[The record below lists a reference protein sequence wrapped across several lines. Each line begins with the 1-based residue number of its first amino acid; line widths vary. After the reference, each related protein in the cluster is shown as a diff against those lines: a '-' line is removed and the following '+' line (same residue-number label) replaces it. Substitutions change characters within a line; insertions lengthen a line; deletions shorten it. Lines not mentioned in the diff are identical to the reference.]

1 MKLHYKKIMAIF
13 AVFIMVFAIIPV
25 TAASNNSIELT
36 LYNDSVV
43 PEGKT
48 SPEGYRDSYVWQ
60 MEENISNVFRL
71 SVDMSFSRL
80 YKAKDVE
87 LTINAFG
94 SAGRNETIVRKS
106 FGNESG
112 VFKEASCDDNDIFAI
127 NTAPING
134 SASVSVTYQIKP
146 EDIKDIGSLGKP
158 LNLSCT
164 LKAGGE
170 TITSNTITFTTDF
183 SQGWSIIN
191 SGEHAEAYDEIE
203 AFAVNEDAPLIHK
216 ERLKT
221 VDGVFVDAN
230 KVSESN
236 YQWVEYRVPLLTDDP
251 LGIYKHYI
259 EIHVP
264 DGCIFYSAQTDNE
277 DAQVTPC
284 ENLDYS
290 VEKNTVT
297 VNCADFL
304 NSPHSADTTDSY
316 YYFVIAL
323 DKNKYNNFNAVEFK
337 EKHIHKD
344 NPSIVVY
351 SENTESLDLPFNKLS
366 QYVPSTSNVFNIGI
380 AMDDFRTG
388 YIRDT
393 TAVPFSTSASDK
405 IKVSSSIPFTA
416 RAVNSSI
423 MKYDLNNDEFSI
435 YAVDIPAHYLND
447 NGEVVYGIKYELYTS
462 QNGKDYSVY
471 KSGTLTEDKVEYLPD
486 NTDYAYVIY
495 GPSDT
500 SVSSNIYTYGA
511 GTFSYKV
518 SPSFIYKFAVNDT
531 TFDRMKNE
539 QVKYVAISAAAE
551 SFANSSATNSITN
564 FISIDKLFKEYRL
577 SSSAETNVAF
587 SGNHYDVSVTYGV
600 DFNTNTS
607 QKIFSEFELVSI
619 LPSNYYGH
627 KNGSVN
633 TLKETIE
640 NTISLYSYS
649 DDGTETV
656 PLVLYKYKDNGTV
669 ETKTVSSQNIKELV
683 AVSVEKKDDNLKVVF
698 DINFG
703 DYSTLHDGLTKP
715 FLISYTWPMSRIDA
729 KDLGKK
735 KVFDMIS
742 VLYTSEPD
750 SVPAGSSSMLMPSS
764 NYFST
769 QDNGSFANDAS
780 SVSITKDVL
789 SDANGNN
796 NVEETAYFAKSNISV
811 LDTGETAQTTSIAVK
826 TEYTPFC
833 TSTYTNP
840 AITGSDKEY
849 KLRFSFEGYSS
860 AYGDIVFVSNLG
872 NGEEDLS
879 DWLGTFKS
887 VKFSAGI
894 TAQSGTEV
902 TVPQTVVYYQTD
914 VVNINN
920 EMSEIK
926 NGKLFGDNLGSWKLL
941 DEEVNRSKIK
951 AIAVKVKPITYFVE
965 ESVVSVSVFMQS
977 NSDRNFDEMY
987 NRVNFGCVAT
997 PYGSETRSSAASEHI
1012 VIKQFNPTI
1021 TYVKRIKVSDV
1032 NFANGNPTF
1041 IVKCVGEKE
1050 GVSFTFRFDENSP
1063 IVNIGGIDYYELS
1076 HSVELWHDFNVS
1088 EKDSLRYG
1096 APEFS
1101 VDSRDGTINE
1111 DNTVSIK
1118 VSDDSHEITVVS
1130 VSEKETH
1137 NMLSHTALCINEF
1150 ANEVKPE

>member
-1 MKLHYKKIMAIF
+1 MAIF
-13 AVFIMVFAIIPV
+13 AAFIMLFAMMPYSGV
-25 TAASNNSIELT
+25 VAASSNTVALT
-36 LYNDSVV
+36 LYNDSVI
-43 PEGKT
+43 PEGES
-48 SPEGYRDSYVWQ
+48 SPMAYTDSYTWQ
-60 MEENISNVFRL
+60 MSKNISNVFRL
-71 SVDMSFSRL
+71 VIDMSFSRL

-94 SAGRNETIVRKS
+94 SAGRNEAIVRKS

-112 VFKEASCDDNDIFAI
+112 VFKEVSSDGNDIFAI

-158 LNLSCT
+158 LNLSCM
-164 LKAGGE
+164 LKAGSE
-170 TITSNTITFTTDF
+170 TVTSNTITFSTDF

-191 SGEHAEAYDEIE
+191 SGEHTEAYDEIE
-203 AFAVNEDAPLIHK
+203 AFAVNEDAPLTHK

-304 NSPHSADTTDSY
+304 NSPHSADATDSY
-316 YYFVIAL
+316 YYFVMAL
-323 DKNKYNNFNAVEFK
+323 DKNKYNNFNVVEFK
-337 EKHIHKD
+337 EKHVHKD
-344 NPSIVVY
+344 NSSIVVY
-351 SENTESLDLPFNKLS
+351 SENTESLNLSFNKLS
-366 QYVPSTSNVFNIGI
+366 KYIPSTSNVFNIGI

-393 TAVPFSTSASDK
+393 TAVLFSTSVSDK

-416 RAVNSSI
+416 RSVNSSI
-423 MKYDLNNDEFSI
+423 IKYNLNNDEFSI

-447 NGEVVYGIKYELYTS
+447 NGEVVYGVKYELYTS

-471 KSGTLTEDKVEYLPD
+471 KSGTLTEDTVEYLPD

-500 SVSSNIYTYGA
+500 SISSNIYTYGA
-511 GTFSYKV
+511 GAFSYKV
-518 SPSFIYKFAVNDT
+518 SPSFIYKFTVNDT
-531 TFDRMKNE
+531 TFERMKNE

-551 SFANSSATNSITN
+551 SCANSSATNSITN

-587 SGNHYDVSVTYGV
+587 SGNHYDVSVTHGV

-633 TLKETIE
+633 TLQEAIE

-649 DDGTETV
+649 DDGTETA
-656 PLVLYKYKDNGTV
+656 PLVLYKYNDNGTV

-683 AVSVEKKDDNLKVVF
+683 TVNVEKKDDNLKVIF

-703 DYSTLHDGLTKP
+703 DYSTLYDGLTMP

-735 KVFDMIS
+735 KIFDMIS
-742 VLYTSEPD
+742 ALYASEVG
-750 SVPAGSSSMLMPSS
+750 SVPAGSDSMLMPSS
-764 NYFST
+764 NYFSA
-769 QDNGSFANDAS
+769 QDNGSFANNVS
-780 SVSITKDVL
+780 SVSITKDIL

-796 NVEETAYFAKSNISV
+796 NIEETAYFAKSNISV

-849 KLRFSFEGYSS
+849 ELRFSFEGYSS
-860 AYGDIVFVSNLG
+860 AYSDIVFVSNLG

-887 VKFSAGI
+887 AKFSAGT
-894 TAQSGTEV
+894 TALNGTELI
-902 TVPQTVVYYQTD
+902 VPQTVVYYQANT
-914 VVNINN
+914 VNVNN

-926 NGKLFGDNLGSWKLL
+926 NGKLFEDDLGSWKLL
-941 DEEVNRSKIK
+941 NEETDCSKIK
-951 AIAVKVKPITYFVE
+951 AVAVKVKPVTYFVE
-965 ESVVSVSVFMQS
+965 ETVVSVSVFMQS
-977 NSDRNFDEMY
+977 NSDRSFNEMY

-997 PYGSETRSSAASEHI
+997 PYGSETRSSATSEHI
-1012 VIKQFNPTI
+1012 VIKQFNPAI
-1021 TYVKRIKVSDV
+1021 TYIKRIKVSDV

-1050 GVSFTFRFDENSP
+1050 GASLAFRFDENSP
-1063 IVNIGGIDYYELS
+1063 IVNISGTDYYELS

-1096 APEFS
+1096 MPEFS
-1101 VDSRDGTINE
+1101 VDSKVGTVNE
-1111 DNTVSIK
+1111 DNTVLIE
-1118 VSDDSHEITVVS
+1118 VSADSREITIVS
-1130 VSEKETH
+1130 VSEKEIH

-1150 ANEVKPE
+1150 NNIVEEK